1 MKKLFAL
8 VLIAAAGLAFK
19 AVPSGYK
26 VGDKAADFKLKNVDG
41 KIVSLTDYKNAK
53 GYIVVFTCNHC
64 PYAQAYEAR
73 IMALNQMYAPKG
85 YPVIAISPNDPV
97 GEPQDSYANM
107 QKRAAER
114 KYTFPY
120 LIDEAQ
126 DISHTYGVTATPHVY
141 VLQKTA
147 SGNIVQY
154 IGAIDDD
161 TEGNN
166 PHKNNYV
173 QKAVNA
179 LLNGGKPE
187 ITTTK
192 AIGCGIK
199 WKKEA

>member
-1 MKKLFAL
+1 MKKLIILMCMA
-8 VLIAAAGLAFK
+8 VAVLAFRT
-19 AVPSGYK
+19 APAGYK
-26 VGDKAADFKLKNVDG
+26 VGDKATDFKLKNVDG
-41 KIVSLTDYKNAK
+41 KMVSLADYKNAK
-53 GYIVVFTCNHC
+53 GYIIVFTCNHC

-73 IMALNQMYAPKG
+73 IMALDKIYAPKG

-120 LIDEAQ
+120 LIDEVQ
-126 DISHTYGVTATPHVY
+126 DISHEYGVTATPHVY
-141 VLQKTA
+141 VLQKTS

-161 TEGNN
+161 TEGKN
-166 PHKNNYV
+166 PNKNNYV

-179 LLNGGKPE
+179 LLNGSKPE
-187 ITTTK
+187 ITSTK
-192 AIGCGIK
+192 AIGCSIK
-199 WKKEA
+199 WKKA